1 MKLTFLAGVA
11 CFVSLQG
18 LLLAHEP
25 VTRARTVVNIPDV
38 AGFLTLKCD
47 FHIHTIFSD
56 GKVWPDVRS
65 EEAWRE
71 GLDAIAITDH
81 IEYQPHKKDMV
92 IDLNRSY
99 EIAKT
104 AGDDLKVLV
113 VHGSE
118 ITRGM
123 PPGHI
128 NAIFLT
134 NSIPLKQTNWVDAQK
149 AAQEQGAFMFWNH
162 PGWER
167 QITNGL
173 VKWYP
178 EHTAMLEAGRLHG
191 IEVVNGREYYP
202 EAHQWAVDKK
212 LAMLS
217 NSDIHTALNLDYH
230 VHDGD
235 HRPLTLVF
243 AKARTIEA
251 LREAMFARRTAVY
264 SGDRLIGDEQFLK
277 PIFEKSVRFDQD
289 TIQFLAK
296 KKVNVQVSND
306 SDIDYQLELASAP
319 EGFIAPKKLTLPGR
333 KTVIVTLES
342 GFRPPGAGSE
352 TALVYNVTNLL
363 VAPVKPL
370 KVALPVKLVFGN

>member
-1 MKLTFLAGVA
+1 MKLTSLVA
-11 CFVSLQG
+11 ACLVSFQG

-25 VTRARTVVNIPDV
+25 VTRARTAVNIPDV
-38 AGFLTLKCD
+38 AGYVTLKCD

-81 IEYQPHKKDMV
+81 IEHQPHKKDMV

-99 EIAKT
+99 EIAKA
-104 AGDDLKVLV
+104 AGDDLKVMV

-167 QITNGL
+167 QITNGI

-202 EAHQWAVDKK
+202 EAHKWALEKN

-243 AKARTIEA
+243 AKSRSIES

-277 PIFEKSVRFDQD
+277 PIFEKSVRLDQESL
-289 TIQFLAK
+289 QFLAK
-296 KKVNVQVSND
+296 KKVNIQASND
-306 SDIDYQLELASAP
+306 SDIDFQLELASAP

-333 KTVIVTLES
+333 KTVVVALES
-342 GFRPPGAGSE
+342 GFRPPSAGRDG
-352 TALVYNVTNLL
+352 TLVYKVKNLL
-363 VAPVKPL
+363 VGVEKPL
-370 KVALPVKLVFGN
+370 QITLPLKLVFGN